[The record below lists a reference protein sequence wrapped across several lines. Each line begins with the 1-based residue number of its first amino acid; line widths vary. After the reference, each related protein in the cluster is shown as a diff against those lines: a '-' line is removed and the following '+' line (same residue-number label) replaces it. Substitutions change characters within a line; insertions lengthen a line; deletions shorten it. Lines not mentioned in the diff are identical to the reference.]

1 MSAEDLDQRGETG
14 IRALIRNP
22 NYLCVWIFG
31 ALTGFIRWFQ
41 LLALGVYTLEITDSP
56 FLVSLVPVLWG
67 LPLTLGGPVVGGI
80 ADRVNRKRFLGAGV
94 AAILVVSAVMAFLA
108 HTGELA
114 FGHIAAASLLSG
126 LFWATD
132 MPLRRRLMGDAAG
145 GNLSSAMGFDSATNS
160 ATRMLGPFMGGAML
174 QWFGIAGV
182 FGLSMVAYAAG
193 LLLVLAIRLP
203 AQSALAVTPSLV
215 RDLGA
220 GIRLAL
226 GNWELRRVLAVTVL
240 FNIFGF
246 PMTSMI
252 PILGR
257 EQLGLTPSLV
267 GFLSSLEGAGAFA
280 GGMAIAM
287 FAKPATYGRI
297 FIGGVLLHLT
307 LVFYL
312 SILAAV
318 SGGPN
323 HSFVAAS
330 LTLCVAGVAM
340 SGFAAMQST
349 LTYFHTAA
357 EYRSRVLGVVA
368 LCIGTGPLGF
378 LNVGW
383 LAENHGVPAALAIMS
398 LEGLFGMLLLWYW
411 GVLRR

>member
-1 MSAEDLDQRGETG
+1 MSAEDLEKTAGTG

-22 NYLCVWIFG
+22 NYLCIWMFG
-31 ALTGFIRWFQ
+31 GLTGFIRWFQ

-80 ADRVNRKRFLGAGV
+80 ADRVNRKLFLGAGV
-94 AAILVVSAVMAFLA
+94 AAILLVSSVMAFLA
-108 HTGELA
+108 RTGELA

-132 MPLRRRLMGDAAG
+132 MPLRRRLMGDVAG
-145 GNLSSAMGFDSATNS
+145 ENLSSAMGFDSATNS

-174 QWFGIAGV
+174 QWFGIGGV

-193 LLLVLAIRLP
+193 LLLVYAIRLP
-203 AQSALAVTPSLV
+203 APSATAVSPSLV

-226 GNWELRRVLAVTVL
+226 GNWELRRVLGVTVV

-330 LTLCVAGVAM
+330 LTLCMAGIAM

-383 LAENHGVPAALAIMS
+383 LAENYGVAVALAIMS